1 MSDKLCDFFKSAL
14 LEAERGLAVA
24 QHAVGAMYDSG
35 RGVAQDKAAAICWYQ
50 KAAGQGHPDSL
61 FLLGVKYRMGDG
73 VERDDDL
80 ALHYFRLAAKRGRVE
95 GVLGLGRPDVDA
107 TEVTLATAQNLAA
120 AQYDLG
126 RMYLEESCWLHDPA
140 RAARWL
146 LLAAEGGVSDAQ
158 YLVGMMFEAGFGVE
172 ENSTLAVKWLRQ
184 AAEGGH
190 EEAQSSLRSYLAII

>member
-1 MSDKLCDFFKSAL
+1 MSDKQCDYFQSAL
-14 LEAERGLAVA
+14 REAERGLAVA

-35 RGVAQDKAAAICWYQ
+35 RGVAQDKAAAISWFQ

-73 VERDDDL
+73 VERDDER

-95 GVLGLGRPDVDA
+95 GVLGLGQPDTNMPEMTMA
-107 TEVTLATAQNLAA
+107 TEKNLAS

-140 RAARWL
+140 RAAKWL
-146 LLAAEGGVSDAQ
+146 LLAAEGGVS
-158 YLVGMMFEAGFGVE
+158 
-172 ENSTLAVKWLRQ
+172 
-184 AAEGGH
+184 
-190 EEAQSSLRSYLAII
+190 